1 MAVLS
6 QSVIDRAFEDV
17 SDAINREAAKSKIIK
32 FEMSISRG
40 DDSSADFYS
49 LMTGLEQ
56 LLLGRYK
63 GYYVRTDMSQCG
75 TAIRIYV
82 ASLD

>member
-1 MAVLS
+1 MLS
-6 QSVIDRAFEDV
+6 QLVIDRAFEDV
-17 SDAINREAAKSKIIK
+17 SDAINREAAKSKIFT
-32 FEMSISRG
+32 FEMSISKG

-56 LLLGRYK
+56 RLLGRYK
-63 GYYVRTDMSQCG
+63 GYYVHAEMSQCV
-75 TAIRIYV
+75 TAIQVYV

>member
-1 MAVLS
+1 MLS

-17 SDAINREAAKSKIIK
+17 SGAINREAAKSKNFK

-56 LLLGRYK
+56 RLLGRYK
-63 GYYVRTDMSQCG
+63 GYCVRAEMSQG
-75 TAIRIYV
+75 VTAIQIYV

>member
-1 MAVLS
+1 M
-6 QSVIDRAFEDV
+6 IDRAFEDV
-17 SDAINREAAKSKIIK
+17 SGAINREAAKSKNFR

-56 LLLGRYK
+56 RLLGRYK
-63 GYYVRTDMSQCG
+63 GYCVRAEMSQG
-75 TAIRIYV
+75 VTAIQIYV

>member
-1 MAVLS
+1 MLS

-17 SDAINREAAKSKIIK
+17 SGAINREAAKSKNFK
-32 FEMSISRG
+32 FEMSMSRG

-56 LLLGRYK
+56 RLLGRYK
-63 GYYVRTDMSQCG
+63 GYCVRAEMSQG
-75 TAIRIYV
+75 VTAIQIYV

>member
-1 MAVLS
+1 MVVLS

-17 SDAINREAAKSKIIK
+17 SDAINREAARSKSFK
-32 FEMSISRG
+32 FEMSISISG
-40 DDSSADFYS
+40 DSSAEFCS

-56 LLLGRYK
+56 RLLGRYK
-63 GYYVRTDMSQCG
+63 GYYVRAEMSQCV
-75 TAIRIYV
+75 TVIQIYV